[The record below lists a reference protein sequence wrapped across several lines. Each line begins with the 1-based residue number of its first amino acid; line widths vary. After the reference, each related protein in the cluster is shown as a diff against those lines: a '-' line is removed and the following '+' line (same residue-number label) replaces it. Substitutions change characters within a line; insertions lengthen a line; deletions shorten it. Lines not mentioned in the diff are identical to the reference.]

1 MDTEA
6 TYLGDNEGFDKH
18 DNTARDNRS
27 QSDNVQAAHDVK
39 NDVAW
44 SSQVF
49 G

>member
-1 MDTEA
+1 MQSA
-6 TYLGDNEGFDKH
+6 NTYLRDNEGFDKH
-18 DNTARDNRS
+18 DYTASDNRS
-27 QSDNVQAAHDVK
+27 QSDDVQAAHHVK